1 MSEAL
6 VAGTR
11 RQIDFAV
18 SIQSNAQTDY
28 VILIAKVN
36 GIEGIL
42 EKHLCWLVAQ
52 VAAPDLG
59 NRSARPSRSNRH

>member
-1 MSEAL
+1 MSQAL

-11 RQIDFAV
+11 RQIDFGICIRSTV
-18 SIQSNAQTDY
+18 QTDY
-28 VILIAKVN
+28 VILIAKAN

-52 VAAPDLG
+52 VAGAG
-59 NRSARPSRSNRH
+59 SRE